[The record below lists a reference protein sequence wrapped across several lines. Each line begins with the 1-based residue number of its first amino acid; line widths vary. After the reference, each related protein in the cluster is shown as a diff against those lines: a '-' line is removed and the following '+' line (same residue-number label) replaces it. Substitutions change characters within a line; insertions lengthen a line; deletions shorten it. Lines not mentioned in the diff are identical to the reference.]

1 MFAEINKKFESP
13 FKASKLFDEVDF
25 VNAEKLFTEYGE
37 ETVFSL
43 AGMWVNSKSKFGEHP
58 VMMISTGEGDDSILY
73 NLSCSQSMTD
83 TVKSI
88 LSDDT
93 LVEAINEGKA
103 GIQVYKY
110 TSKKYNRDCYGV
122 KFVDM

>member
-1 MFAEINKKFESP
+1 
-13 FKASKLFDEVDF
+13 
-25 VNAEKLFTEYGE
+25 
-37 ETVFSL
+37 
-43 AGMWVNSKSKFGEHP
+43 
-58 VMMISTGEGDDSILY
+58 MMISTGEGDDSILY